1 MGKTITQTHTI
12 HDCVNAPE
20 SSIPCIYHRTGAWD
34 GCRLVFCLDC
44 GQDLYRE
51 CEREIAS

>member
-1 MGKTITQTHTI
+1 MI

-44 GQDLYRE
+44 GQDLYRD
-51 CEREIAS
+51 CEREAEAAS